1 MPSARRRWVI
11 IRLIPVK
18 NTAGDERVK
27 FVEEVLV
34 VNEALVR

>member
-1 MPSARRRWVI
+1 
-11 IRLIPVK
+11 LIPVK